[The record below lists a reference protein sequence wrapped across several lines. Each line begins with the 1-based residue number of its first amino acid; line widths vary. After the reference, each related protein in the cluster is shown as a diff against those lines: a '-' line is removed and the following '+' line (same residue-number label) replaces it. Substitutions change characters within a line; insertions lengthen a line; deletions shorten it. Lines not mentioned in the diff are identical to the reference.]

1 MSHQGLK
8 RAEHSVSLAAFPSRT
23 ENLSKRLK
31 SIRLAEPLLPSAS
44 ADTALTLKKTKYI
57 AGGWS

>member
-1 MSHQGLK
+1 M
-8 RAEHSVSLAAFPSRT
+8 T

-31 SIRLAEPLLPSAS
+31 SIRLAESLLPSAP